1 MLSRKGTRPR
11 GTGKR
16 TKKVANERVVLEE
29 SNRLIIEYETD
40 AMRSTTNYCNG
51 TLYADFPMMVSVNS
65 LYMTL
70 VKLITLLFFR
80 VLIGRVLLNSMVIC
94 KNFAYASTSR
104 SYFPTIELYHMYV
117 LEFIYQN

>member
-40 AMRSTTNYCNG
+40 AMRSTTNYYNG
-51 TLYADFPMMVSVNS
+51 TLYADFPMMVGVNN
-65 LYMTL
+65 LYMIS
-70 VKLITLLFFR
+70 VKLITLLCSGF
-80 VLIGRVLLNSMVIC
+80 
-94 KNFAYASTSR
+94 
-104 SYFPTIELYHMYV
+104 
-117 LEFIYQN
+117 